1 MDQLASNTLLTL
13 MLLLDCHP
21 AVVPPGYF
29 VPTQSTMTSC
39 TAGYFREG
47 WLMYNDPK
55 ASSCTPCGENID
67 SEPRDLDENP
77 LVANGTLTRAT
88 PTSCC
93 ESTCYCDDLICAAV
107 TVRCAG
113 MLETSMF
120 CLSSQLQGSRP
131 TGRAPFQTRNDSACT
146 SSVQLILPN
155 PTPCPAVTHLLLC
168 CAACSV
174 PALPLYLCSHP
185 GWPGHDCTR
194 QEPVCGQGLP

>member
-55 ASSCTPCGENID
+55 AATCTACGENID

-93 ESTCYCDDLICAAV
+93 EFTCCFDHCWL
-107 TVRCAG
+107 
-113 MLETSMF
+113 LSM
-120 CLSSQLQGSRP
+120 SWNMVGQL
-131 TGRAPFQTRNDSACT
+131 
-146 SSVQLILPN
+146 
-155 PTPCPAVTHLLLC
+155 
-168 CAACSV
+168 
-174 PALPLYLCSHP
+174 
-185 GWPGHDCTR
+185 
-194 QEPVCGQGLP
+194 